1 MQGNDKTS
9 EVAMY
14 GFKMK
19 YLKQSLKVLYF
30 FSLKYLTRVTS
41 SLWIYLFLHLKPQH

>member
-30 FSLKYLTRVTS
+30 FFLELSDSCYLLLVNLS
-41 SLWIYLFLHLKPQH
+41 IPSP